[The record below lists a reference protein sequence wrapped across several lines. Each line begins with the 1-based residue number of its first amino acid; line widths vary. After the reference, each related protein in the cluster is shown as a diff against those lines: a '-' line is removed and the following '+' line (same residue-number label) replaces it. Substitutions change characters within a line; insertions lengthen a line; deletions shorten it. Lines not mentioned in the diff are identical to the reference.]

1 MKTRLISQMTWED
14 YRSEIEDGILVLPVG
29 ATEQHAK
36 HLPLGVDSIITENI
50 ALSLADRIGALV
62 APTLTYGYKS
72 QPSSGGG
79 PLFPGTID
87 LNGATFTNLVHDIL
101 MELLD
106 DGWQKIVVLNGH
118 FENEAFLVE
127 AADLVLRNQESPF
140 PKVLIT
146 SWWSNISSE
155 LVPKIFDEVEF
166 AGWELEHAAIV
177 ETSVMMY
184 FAPDLVHEDRFLE
197 EGLEKIPTYHCFPP
211 SRTLLPASGCL
222 HTARSSSDE
231 KGRLIVENV
240 VENIEAFSLKE
251 FKK

>member
-1 MKTRLISQMTWED
+1 MKTHLISQMTWED
-14 YRSEIEDGILVLPVG
+14 YLSEIEDGILVLPVG

-166 AGWELEHAAIV
+166 VGWELEHAAIV

>member
-1 MKTRLISQMTWED
+1 MKTRLISQMTWEE
-14 YRSEIEDGILVLPVG
+14 YRSEIEGGILVLPVG

-50 ALSLADRIGALV
+50 ALFLADRIGAFV

-240 VENIEAFSLKE
+240 VENIEAFLLKE

>member
-1 MKTRLISQMTWED
+1 MTWEE

-127 AADLVLRNQESPF
+127 AADLVLRKQESPF

-240 VENIEAFSLKE
+240 VENIEAFLLKE

>member
-1 MKTRLISQMTWED
+1 MTWED
-14 YRSEIEDGILVLPVG
+14 YQSEIDDGILILPVG

-87 LNGATFTNLVHDIL
+87 LNGATLTSLVQDIL
-101 MELLD
+101 RELLD
-106 DGWQKIVVLNGH
+106 DGWQKIVILNGH

-127 AADLVLRNQESPF
+127 AADLVLRNQKSPF

-177 ETSVMMY
+177 ETSAMMY

-197 EGLEKIPTYHCFPP
+197 EGLEKVPTYHCFPP

-222 HTARSSSDE
+222 HTARSSSCE

-240 VENIEAFSLKE
+240 VKNIEALSLKE

>member
-1 MKTRLISQMTWED
+1 MKTRLIARMTWED
-14 YRSEIEDGILVLPVG
+14 YRSEIDDGILILPVG

-87 LNGATFTNLVHDIL
+87 LNGATLTSLVQDIL
-101 MELLD
+101 RELLD
-106 DGWQKIVVLNGH
+106 DGWQKIIVLNGH

-127 AADLVLRNQESPF
+127 AADLVLRNQKSPF

-177 ETSVMMY
+177 ETSAMMY
-184 FAPDLVHEDRFLE
+184 FAPELVHEDRFLE
-197 EGLEKIPTYHCFPP
+197 EGLDKVPTYHCFPP
-211 SRTLLPASGCL
+211 SPTLLPASGCL
-222 HTARSSSDE
+222 HTARSSSGE
-231 KGRLIVENV
+231 KGRLIAENV
-240 VENIEAFSLKE
+240 VKNIEALSIKE
-251 FKK
+251 FKR

>member
-62 APTLTYGYKS
+62 APTLSYGYKS

>member
-1 MKTRLISQMTWED
+1 MTWED
-14 YRSEIEDGILVLPVG
+14 YQSEIEDGILVIPVG

-50 ALSLADRIGALV
+50 ALSLADKIGAIV

-87 LNGATFTNLVHDIL
+87 LNGATLTSLVHDIL
-101 MELLD
+101 SEFLA
-106 DGWQKIVVLNGH
+106 DGWQRIFILNGH
-118 FENEAFLVE
+118 FENEAFLIE
-127 AADLVLRNQESPF
+127 AADLVLRGQESPF

-177 ETSVMMY
+177 ETSAMMH
-184 FAPDLVHEDRFLE
+184 FAPELVHEDRFLE
-197 EGLEKIPTYHCFPP
+197 EGLDEVPTYHCFPP

-222 HTARSSSDE
+222 HTARSSSAD
-231 KGRLIVENV
+231 KGRLLVDDV
-240 VENIEAFSLKE
+240 VKNLEALSLKE
-251 FKK
+251 FKM

>member
-184 FAPDLVHEDRFLE
+184 FAPDLVHKDRFLE